1 MFRISVQTGMFNV
14 RLYGRRVLV
23 IWELLSRRCG
33 ETEGGID
40 RSITFGRVWGKKT
53 EITVV

>member
-23 IWELLSRRCG
+23 LWELLSRRCG
-33 ETEGGID
+33 EREGGIE
-40 RSITFGRVWGKKT
+40 RSITFGRVWGKKM